1 MGYSLWGR
9 KVLDTTERLHFHF
22 HFIDRQYVR
31 IQIWKGKEKTMKYG
45 SNFFF
50 FRVIHIVIYLLF
62 FSFIFISWRLIT
74 LQYCSGFC
82 HTLT

>member
-1 MGYSLWGR
+1 MEGEGE
-9 KVLDTTERLHFHF
+9 DNE
-22 HFIDRQYVR
+22 
-31 IQIWKGKEKTMKYG
+31 IWVQ
-45 SNFFF
+45 FFF
-50 FRVIHIVIYLLF
+50 FSVIHIVIYLLF